1 MKCSVHFLP
10 LPGLF
15 CFFEIFVH
23 EFEECLVFIVLSYPP
38 KRGIL
43 SKVVIV
49 VPTLFHESITLIKL
63 LGSFSSIYVTL
74 YFQDNVCRSV

>member
-15 CFFEIFVH
+15 CFFEIFVY
-23 EFEECLVFIVLSYPP
+23 EFGDCLVFIVLSYPL
-38 KRGIL
+38 KHVIL
-43 SKVVIV
+43 CKVVIF
-49 VPTLFHESITLIKL
+49 VPTLFLESITLIKL

-74 YFQDNVCRSV
+74 YFQDNVCSSV